1 MFFLEEIVIQLLLN
15 FVAREDLNAFLRN
28 PQHTATIVGSLIA
41 VSGALLG
48 TFLLLRGMSLTSD
61 AISHTVLLGIV
72 VAFILMG
79 SVFGQHPD
87 LSSVWLIAGA
97 AAAGVAT
104 VLLTELIYRSGLVKQ
119 DAALGLAFPLLFAIA
134 VILVSRVV
142 SDVHLDEDAVMV
154 GEIGVAWANTNS
166 HCLGSCESVT
176 INPDDPRAEL
186 TRQCTNCRS
195 LGISPRDDKAEF
207 TAICTNCGQYSPAQA
222 WQAGFTKQ
230 EPVLVFWP
238 KSITVM
244 AVMTVLTL
252 LAIVLFYKEL
262 KLSTFDPTLAAALGF
277 RPTLLHYGLMV
288 LVSLV
293 AVGAFDAVGSILVVA
308 FFIIPPAAAYL
319 LTDRLPR
326 MLVYSSLIGAAGA
339 YSGYE
344 LARGNL
350 LGILNLSNVLAGLN
364 DLFGLGLS
372 ESWDSSISAS
382 MVLMTFF
389 FFLVAWAFSPKYG
402 LVSTM
407 LRRRNQRRSF
417 DHQVVLGHIH
427 HHQGSASASDELA
440 ASTLYRHF
448 RWTPAKM
455 QRTLR
460 QLRARNLVQIEA
472 NLVSLT
478 ERGETHAHQFRET
491 QLTNESV
498 GE

>member
-1 MFFLEEIVIQLLLN
+1 MTSAQIDVLL
-15 FVAREDLNAFLRN
+15 VAVVVAASCAI
-28 PQHTATIVGSLIA
+28 P
-41 VSGALLG
+41 G
-48 TFLLLRGMSLTSD
+48 TFLVLRRMAMMSD

-72 VAFILMG
+72 LAFFVVADLNSPILI
-79 SVFGQHPD
+79 
-87 LSSVWLIAGA
+87 LGA
-97 AAAGVAT
+97 ALVG
-104 VLLTELIYRSGLVKQ
+104 LLTVVLVEVVSRTGLVRE
-119 DAALGLAFPLLFAIA
+119 DTAIGLVFPALFSIA
-134 VILVSRVV
+134 VILIS
-142 SDVHLDEDAVMV
+142 SLAGNVHLDSDAVLL
-154 GEIGVAWANTNS
+154 GEIAFAPFNRFAPFGVD
-166 HCLGSCESVT
+166 LGPIALWVM
-176 INPDDPRAEL
+176 
-186 TRQCTNCRS
+186 
-195 LGISPRDDKAEF
+195 G
-207 TAICTNCGQYSPAQA
+207 AILLVNL
-222 WQAGFTKQ
+222 AGTF
-230 EPVLVFWP
+230 
-238 KSITVM
+238 
-244 AVMTVLTL
+244 
-252 LAIVLFYKEL
+252 LFFKEL
-262 KLSTFDPTLAAALGF
+262 KLATFDPALAAALGF
-277 RPTLLHYGLMV
+277 SPALVHYGLMAV
-288 LVSLV
+288 VSV
-293 AVGAFDAVGSILVVA
+293 TAVGAFDAVGSFLVVA
-308 FFIIPPAAAYL
+308 LMIGPPAAAYL

-364 DLFGLGLS
+364 DLFGPGLS

-382 MVLMTFF
+382 LVPMTFF

-402 LVSTM
+402 PVSTM